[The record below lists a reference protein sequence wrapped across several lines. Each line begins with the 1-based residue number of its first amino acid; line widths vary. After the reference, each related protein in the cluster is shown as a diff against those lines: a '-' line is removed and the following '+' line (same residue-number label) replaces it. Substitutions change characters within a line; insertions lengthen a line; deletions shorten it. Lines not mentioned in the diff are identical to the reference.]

1 MKALVHY
8 RAGYRFQL
16 AEPFQC
22 QTGIRG
28 AACPGNHFVGLDDAG
43 VLTIAAGYAWDGA
56 SGPVQQTPD
65 IIRGSLVH
73 DALYQLMREC
83 SLDPAWRGAAD
94 ELLRRMC
101 IDDGMPEWQAGL
113 VYLAVQTFGAHCI
126 DPMSTRPVLVAPAP
140 VTYPSTADWIAP

>member
-1 MKALVHY
+1 MRY

-16 AEPFQC
+16 AEPVEVATPIQG
-22 QTGIRG
+22 QDI
-28 AACPGNHFVGLDDAG
+28 GNAFVQLAEDGL
-43 VLTIAAGYAWDGA
+43 LTIRAGYAWDGA
-56 SGPVQQTPD
+56 SGPVQQSPD

-83 SLDPAWRGAAD
+83 GLSAEWRGVAD

-113 VYLAVQTFGAHCI
+113 VYIAVRALGKQYADG
-126 DPMSTRPVLVAPAP
+126 SWQRPVLTAPQP
-140 VTYPSTADWIAP
+140 VSYPSLSEWTAP